1 MKKLGIIQPG
11 KIGDII
17 ICLPIAK
24 WYSDRGWKIIWPVH
38 VDIIRNFVGYVDY
51 VQFIPLNDFNCMAAH
66 QVCFQNSCN
75 RVIDLAFTLPGANN
89 HNSDWY
95 LNHNDSLSF
104 DEMKYAIAEVPFE
117 EKWNLQITRI
127 KEREDK
133 LFDNLTDGID
143 PPDSEWGYIIR
154 QIQSSDT
161 RKDYVWPF
169 WKDLTIDISNQT
181 DSIFDWLKLLEKSKG
196 HVLIES
202 CFSNLVDQLQIEV
215 PEQILLLKHGYYGAK
230 LKDGHLKGIPRLK
243 LDWRMI

>member
-24 WYSDRGWKIIWPVH
+24 WYADRGWNVIWPVH
-38 VDIIRNFVGYVDY
+38 KDIINNFIGYVDY

-66 QVCFQNSCN
+66 QLCFQNSCN
-75 RVIDLAFTLPGANN
+75 RVIDLAFTLPGANS
-89 HNSDWY
+89 HNTDWY

-117 EKWNLQITRI
+117 EKWNLQIDRNV
-127 KEREDK
+127 EYENK
-133 LFDNLTDGID
+133 LLEELTKGGY
-143 PPDSEWGYIIR
+143 PTGSEWGYVIR
-154 QIQSSDT
+154 QTQSSDT
-161 RKDYVWPF
+161 KKDYVWPF
-169 WKDLTIDISNQT
+169 WKDLTIDIT
-181 DSIFDWLKLLEKSKG
+181 DKTGSVFDWIKLLETAKG

-202 CFSNLVDQLQIEV
+202 CFSNLVDQLNIKV
-215 PEQILLLKHGYYGAK
+215 PEQILLLKHGYYGDK

-243 LDWRMI
+243 LNWKQI